1 MAAKERWGSKLGI
14 ILAVA
19 GSAVGLGNFL
29 RFPVQ
34 AARNGGGAF
43 MIPYFVALILLG
55 VPLMWIEWTVGRFG
69 GGFGHSTAPGMFH
82 SLWNKN
88 RFIKYF
94 GVIGILGPLVIYIY
108 YVYVESWLLGYS
120 YFALAGS
127 YKDSLTPDGMLAF
140 LHRYQGIGPGANL
153 ELAYLFFALTFAVN
167 IGIVYLGVQRG
178 IERVCKYALPLLFA
192 LGLVLMVRVLT
203 LGAPDPAQPDQSVIK
218 GLAML
223 WTPDWSALLNAKVW
237 LAAAGQVFF
246 TLSVGIGVI
255 LTYASYLTPRDDIA
269 LSGLTAASANEV
281 AEVVLGGSIVI
292 PAACAFFG
300 VVGTAEVAKGGA
312 FNLGFVTMPL
322 VLGKLPAGEVFG
334 FIWFA
339 LLFLAGVTS
348 SISLAQPAVVFLED
362 EFNMSRREAVGA
374 FAGITFVLTQP
385 IILFLG
391 HGVMDE
397 MDFWGATVFLV
408 VFATIETILFGWVF
422 GIDRAWQ
429 ELHVGSDITIPR
441 IYRYVVK
448 YVTPLVLLGILGWWF
463 CTDWL
468 PVILLKGVN
477 TADVPYI
484 IWTRLLLVLLLEA
497 LVLMVWISWKH
508 RAARA
513 ETAGASG
520 PPEPTEGEADDVR

>member
-1 MAAKERWGSKLGI
+1 MAPRERWGSKLGI

-55 VPLMWIEWTVGRFG
+55 LPLMWIEWTVGRFG

-82 SLWNKN
+82 TLWNKN

-94 GVIGILGPLVIYIY
+94 GVIGILGPLVIFMYYI
-108 YVYVESWLLGYS
+108 YVESWLLAYS

-127 YKDSLTPDGMLAF
+127 YSGFQTPEGMKGFLAG
-140 LHRYQGIGPGANL
+140 YQGIGAGSGLGP
-153 ELAYLFFALTFAVN
+153 AYLFFAITFVTN
-167 IGIVYLGVQRG
+167 IVIVYFGIQRG
-178 IERVCKYALPLLFA
+178 IERVCRYALPALLV
-192 LGLVLMVRVLT
+192 LGVVLMVRVLT
-203 LGAPDPAQPDQSVIK
+203 LGTPDPAQPDNSVIK

-223 WTPDWSALLNAKVW
+223 WTPDWSKLKDAHVW

-300 VVGTAEVAKGGA
+300 VMGTAEIAKGGA
-312 FNLGFVTMPL
+312 FDLGFVTMPL
-322 VLGKLPAGEVFG
+322 VLGKLPAGQLFG
-334 FIWFA
+334 FVWFA

-348 SISLAQPAVVFLED
+348 SISLAQPAIVFLED
-362 EFNMSRREAVGA
+362 EFNMARREAVGA
-374 FAGITFVLTQP
+374 FAGVTLVLTQP
-385 IILFLG
+385 VILFFS
-391 HGVMDE
+391 HGVLDE
-397 MDFWGATVFLV
+397 LDFWGGTVFLV

-422 GIDRAWQ
+422 GIDKAWA
-429 ELHVGSDITIPR
+429 ELHAGSDISIPR
-441 IYRYVVK
+441 VYRYVVK

-463 CTDWL
+463 YQDWL
-468 PVILLKGVN
+468 PTIMLKGVPE
-477 TADVPYI
+477 ADVPYR
-484 IWTRLLLVLLLEA
+484 IWTRLLLVLLLEV
-497 LVLMVWISWKH
+497 LVLMVWIAWKH
-508 RAARA
+508 RSARA
-513 ETAGASG
+513 AAAQ
-520 PPEPTEGEADDVR
+520 PAEGGTDDVH